1 MKQIWIP
8 RAGEPEVLELR
19 EAADPLPAAG
29 EVRIRV
35 AASEATRD
43 RMLALRR
50 LLEGHAGDCA
60 VLLHLLISGESET
73 IISVAGGRGVDPSDE
88 LVLAVNGLF
97 GRPVAEVDL

>member
-35 AASEATRD
+35 AAAGVNFADIVARMGLYPGLPPMPVVAARFSSERAARALHYIQD
-43 RMLALRR
+43 RKNL
-50 LLEGHAGDCA
+50 GK
-60 VLLHLLISGESET
+60 VLL
-73 IISVAGGRGVDPSDE
+73 VP
-88 LVLAVNGLF
+88 
-97 GRPVAEVDL
+97 

>member
-35 AASEATRD
+35 AA
-43 RMLALRR
+43 
-50 LLEGHAGDCA
+50 AGVNLGK
-60 VLLHLLISGESET
+60 VLL
-73 IISVAGGRGVDPSDE
+73 AP
-88 LVLAVNGLF
+88 
-97 GRPVAEVDL
+97 

>member
-1 MKQIWIP
+1 
-8 RAGEPEVLELR
+8 
-19 EAADPLPAAG
+19 
-29 EVRIRV
+29 
-35 AASEATRD
+35 
-43 RMLALRR
+43 MLALRR